1 MSESKV
7 VNIDFFTKDTLPPRL
22 EAVAKEQG
30 VHLGSGLIVVKT
42 KSGHLP
48 SYEFESVGTSP
59 EDIQNLMRKL
69 SEEDDADLGKVVK
82 KAFSE
87 GWGDKNI
94 NGL

>member
-1 MSESKV
+1 M
-7 VNIDFFTKDTLPPRL
+7 
-22 EAVAKEQG
+22 Q
-30 VHLGSGLIVVKT
+30 VK
-42 KSGHLP
+42 G
-48 SYEFESVGTSP
+48 GTSP

-69 SEEDDADLGKVVK
+69 SEEDGADLRKVVK